1 MNCPHRRNCSTA
13 QCPLSYCVL
22 DSGNC
27 LPLQLMLKKPNI
39 WLLIALVIILLLL
52 AWFIRGILLYIT
64 IAAILTMILRP
75 LDRKIER
82 IRIAKKKIPRSIRA
96 VSLLLLVYIIV
107 FAFISIFIPLIVN
120 EINILSSV
128 DKAQVTKALHEPISQ
143 LEGLFQN
150 FQQNQANQVTLEQY
164 TQLKLTELLNVAQ
177 VSTLAQGLASAIG
190 GLLVAFFSI
199 SFFTFFFIK
208 DGEVIMHMLLLLV
221 PQKQVKGIS
230 NIIRDTQTMLTKYF
244 TGVLIDVVFVS
255 VFVSIGMAMLGIQ
268 NALIIGIFAG
278 IMNIIPY
285 VGPLIGGTFAIIVGI
300 STNLT
305 LDFYDE
311 MLPLVFKIFFV
322 FVAMNLAD
330 AFLVQPYIFSKRVRA
345 HPLEIFTVI
354 LVAGSLAGI
363 GGMVAA
369 VPVYTV
375 IRIILREY
383 LTNSRFVQK
392 LTDELDEAAPET
404 NS

>member
-1 MNCPHRRNCSTA
+1 
-13 QCPLSYCVL
+13 
-22 DSGNC
+22 
-27 LPLQLMLKKPNI
+27 MLKKPNI
-39 WLLIALVIILLLL
+39 WLLIALAIVLLLL
-52 AWFIRGILLYIT
+52 AWFIRGILLYIA
-64 IAAILTMILRP
+64 IAAILTIILRP
-75 LDRKIER
+75 LDKKLER
-82 IRIAKKKIPRSIRA
+82 VRIAKKKIPRSVRA
-96 VSLLLLVYIIV
+96 VSLLLLVYV
-107 FAFISIFIPLIVN
+107 VAFAFISIFIPLIVN

-128 DKAQVTKALHEPISQ
+128 DKAQVTNALHEPISQ

-150 FQQNQANQVTLEQY
+150 FHRDQPSQLTLEQY
-164 TQLKLTELLNVAQ
+164 TQQKLTELFNVAQ
-177 VSTLAQGLASAIG
+177 VSTLAQGLASVIG

-221 PQKQVKGIS
+221 PQKQVKGIT

-244 TGVLIDVVFVS
+244 TGVLIDVLFVS
-255 VFVSIGMAMLGIQ
+255 VFVSIGMALLGIQ

-345 HPLEIFTVI
+345 HPLEIFSVI
-354 LVAGSLAGI
+354 LVAGSIAGI

-392 LTDELDEAAPET
+392 LTDEMDEATPEI

>member
-1 MNCPHRRNCSTA
+1 
-13 QCPLSYCVL
+13 
-22 DSGNC
+22 
-27 LPLQLMLKKPNI
+27 MLKKANI
-39 WLLIALVIILLLL
+39 WVLIALVIVLLLL

-75 LDRKIER
+75 LDKKLER
-82 IRIAKKKIPRSIRA
+82 VRIGKKKIPRSLRA
-96 VSLLLLVYIIV
+96 VSLLLFVYVIV

-120 EINILSSV
+120 EINIISNV
-128 DKAQVTKALHEPISQ
+128 DKAQVTQALHEPISQ

-150 FQQNQANQVTLEQY
+150 FQQNQANQLTLEQY
-164 TQLKLTELLNVAQ
+164 TQQKLTELLNVAQ
-177 VSTLAQGLASAIG
+177 VSTLAQGLAAAIG

-208 DGEVIMHMLLLLV
+208 DGDVIMHLLLLLI
-221 PQKQVKGIS
+221 PQAQVKRIR
-230 NIIRDTQTMLTKYF
+230 NIIQDTQTMLTKYF

-255 VFVSIGMAMLGIQ
+255 TFVSIGMAMLGIQ

-285 VGPLIGGTFAIIVGI
+285 VGPLIGGAFAIIVGI

-305 LDFYDE
+305 LDFYDG
-311 MLPLVFKIFFV
+311 MVPLAFKIFFV
-322 FVAMNLAD
+322 FVAMNLTD
-330 AFLVQPYIFSKRVRA
+330 AFLVQPFIFSKRVKA

-383 LTNSRFVQK
+383 LTGSRFIQK
-392 LTDELDEAAPET
+392 LTNEMDGETPDPEP
-404 NS
+404 NVQV